1 MSIII
6 YPVFNRTGKLNKS
19 GVYKVNICVMI
30 DRKQHYLSIKHFP
43 KLKKDDWDPKNN
55 RIKSSHQLHSEL
67 NRMLY
72 GAINDLDKYV
82 FGKIATKQSV
92 SIQLIRSHF
101 YNQGYDESF
110 NLYAHKFR
118 DTNSPSL
125 ATYKKYRT
133 LANHMD
139 QFNKDLKFGDI
150 VPSLLDEFNRY
161 LIKAGLGDGTRL
173 RMFNDLRRIT
183 TSAAKEKL
191 MPFDQFLFDD
201 LKFKPKKPKRTSLNL
216 TEIKAILDINI
227 IDEDLARYRD
237 QFLFMCLSG
246 LYYSQF
252 KLLTHSDLVATKK
265 GYVLTNRRNK
275 TDVTFIIPLWLF
287 PEQMELLSRLTS
299 IVAMD
304 DDLPEAIAENN
315 DRILN
320 SQKLFPGT
328 LSDQKYN
335 AKLKIIAEISGINK
349 NLTIKVARHSFTDL
363 CISKGIARQFVSK
376 MLGHSQESTTQ
387 IYYNMNVEHVMG
399 AIDQLEL

>member
-1 MSIII
+1 
-6 YPVFNRTGKLNKS
+6 
-19 GVYKVNICVMI
+19 MI

-55 RIKSSHQLHSEL
+55 RVKSSHQLHSEL

-82 FGKIATKQSV
+82 FGKIAIKQSV
-92 SIQLIRSHF
+92 SIELIRSHF
-101 YNQGYDESF
+101 YNRGYDESF
-110 NLYAHKFR
+110 NLFAHKYR
-118 DTNSPSL
+118 QENSPSL
-125 ATYKKYRT
+125 PTYKKWRT
-133 LANHMD
+133 LTNHLD
-139 QFNKDLKFGDI
+139 GFNKELKFYEVNTGFVDQ
-150 VPSLLDEFNRY
+150 FNRY
-161 LIKAGLGDGTRL
+161 LIDKKISDNTRIK
-173 RMFNDLRRIT
+173 MFKDLRRIT
-183 TSAAKEKL
+183 TAAAKEKL
-191 MPFDQFLFDD
+191 MPYDQFLYDD
-201 LKFKPKKPKRTSLNL
+201 LKFKLKKPKRTSLNL
-216 TEIKAILDINI
+216 TEIKAILDTNI

-287 PEQMELLSRLTS
+287 PEQMEILSRLTS

-304 DDLPEAIAENN
+304 EDLPEAIAENN
-315 DRILN
+315 ERILN
-320 SQKLFPGT
+320 SKKLFPGT

-335 AKLKIIAEISGINK
+335 SKLKIIAEISGINK

-387 IYYNMNVEHVMG
+387 IYYNMNIEHVMG